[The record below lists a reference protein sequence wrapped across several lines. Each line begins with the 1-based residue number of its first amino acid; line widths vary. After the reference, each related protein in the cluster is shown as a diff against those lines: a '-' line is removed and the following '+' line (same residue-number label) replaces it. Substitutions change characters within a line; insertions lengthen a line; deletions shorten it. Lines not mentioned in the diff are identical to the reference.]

1 MSIKTKYIIT
11 YISIMIPIVGIIGF
25 FSTKTD
31 APLRNFIVIII
42 LVLLLERIC
51 LRTEKILFSYYY
63 RKYLSVLNKEL
74 NPEKFLNLTEKEYK
88 STRNKRYKNYMKLN
102 YVKGYLALNEIQKA
116 YNYLKLVDLS
126 DKKFGLPKDMR
137 PLYYYNLALVLCCL
151 DNKEEALKI
160 YEKNILPYKDS
171 LSQNRK
177 NRELRKSIKFL
188 ETFLFNENDDEKMIQ
203 GLTESLENIKIR
215 KNIIERKYF
224 LAIYKEKRGN
234 LEEAEKLYKEIIKKG
249 NRLYVTGE
257 AKKKL
262 ENINNSKN
270 KSETVNIEN
279 ANIEKTVQ
287 NNQKE
292 NNKTIDI
299 DQN

>member
-1 MSIKTKYIIT
+1 
-11 YISIMIPIVGIIGF
+11 
-25 FSTKTD
+25 
-31 APLRNFIVIII
+31 
-42 LVLLLERIC
+42 
-51 LRTEKILFSYYY
+51 
-63 RKYLSVLNKEL
+63 
-74 NPEKFLNLTEKEYK
+74 
-88 STRNKRYKNYMKLN
+88 
-102 YVKGYLALNEIQKA
+102 
-116 YNYLKLVDLS
+116 
-126 DKKFGLPKDMR
+126 
-137 PLYYYNLALVLCCL
+137 
-151 DNKEEALKI
+151 
-160 YEKNILPYKDS
+160 
-171 LSQNRK
+171 
-177 NRELRKSIKFL
+177 
-188 ETFLFNENDDEKMIQ
+188 MIQ
-203 GLTESLENIKIR
+203 GLTVSLEYIKIR